1 MLSRFHPILERYG
14 RTDGQNSDIK
24 YRTSEDKSKDVRASL
39 NVSYC
44 NYLWEYTENSYAH
57 GCRGG
62 RQGRVNRFIRP
73 LLPFSPS
80 PSTALN
86 QWYSWLI
93 SGNTGKLKVKICI
106 FTLCYCVFFL
116 FFFTFIYSCVLS
128 SVFYTIN
135 EMKWFV
141 WAVNQTANGPATWA
155 IARGPP
161 SLQVGHRKLSKHYL
175 DQYCCTYRA
184 ECWSRTRTGQPGRV
198 VHWESS
204 QTFHNPIHAALI
216 HAQIIYMKHPT
227 QFHVNRS
234 HH

>member
-1 MLSRFHPILERYG
+1 MLSHFHPIPERYG

-62 RQGRVNRFIRP
+62 RQGTVNRFIRP

-106 FTLCYCVFFL
+106 FTLCYCVFFIFL
-116 FFFTFIYSCVLS
+116 HIYLQLRFVICIL
-128 SVFYTIN
+128 YNKWN
-135 EMKWFV
+135 EMICLSCKPNSQRSC
-141 WAVNQTANGPATWA
+141 ALGDRPGPTLATS
-155 IARGPP
+155 RPP
-161 SLQVGHRKLSKHYL
+161 
-175 DQYCCTYRA
+175 
-184 ECWSRTRTGQPGRV
+184 
-198 VHWESS
+198 
-204 QTFHNPIHAALI
+204 
-216 HAQIIYMKHPT
+216 
-227 QFHVNRS
+227 
-234 HH
+234 